1 MPLIRQ
7 SVKQLRI
14 GSTPLASTP
23 TSLGIHFARQSAI
36 VSAAPAKSAALF
48 RPLLP
53 PLLTLTV
60 FALIFRRVPF
70 GPFLSALQ
78 GADYLWFAALMV
90 PNGLLYFA
98 WDTLVLVLL
107 MRWFHGPIRYR
118 ELLPV
123 RAVTYVVSFL
133 NTNLARAATAYY
145 LTRKLRASFLP
156 LAGTVIFLTLLEMTH
171 LVIWATAGMLATSAT
186 IPRGLFGVPLAF
198 LLFWVLVVGYAQAR
212 PAAAANRGE
221 LPPHRRLRLRPFREW
236 DVFQTFTRAPL
247 RRYFQVI
254 LLRAPLFAASLGFHY
269 FAVQAFGMHIPLLKL
284 VAFLPIIFMLAA
296 LPVTVAHLGTT
307 QAAWIFFFRD
317 SAPEAQLLA
326 YSLASHLAFMFARA
340 AVGVVFLPKAYKE
353 LFGPIPWK
361 EFFTARQPAPQA
373 SDG

>member
-1 MPLIRQ
+1 M
-7 SVKQLRI
+7 
-14 GSTPLASTP
+14 
-23 TSLGIHFARQSAI
+23 
-36 VSAAPAKSAALF
+36 SAAPAKPAAIFRRLF
-48 RPLLP
+48 P
-53 PLLTLTV
+53 PLLTLILFV
-60 FALIFRRVPF
+60 LIFRRVPF
-70 GPFLSALQ
+70 GRFLTALQ

-107 MRWFHGPIRYR
+107 MRWFHGPIRYA

-133 NTNLARAATAYY
+133 NTNLARAATAFY
-145 LTRKLRASFLP
+145 LARKFDSSFLP

-171 LVIWATAGMLATSAT
+171 LVLWASAGMLLSPAPV
-186 IPRGLFGVPLAF
+186 PRSLLLVPLAF
-198 LLFWVLVVGYAQAR
+198 LMFWIAVVTYARAGSAPPGNLGKGSDQRSTATPRGFAVLRWWR
-212 PAAAANRGE
+212 PVRQWA
-221 LPPHRRLRLRPFREW
+221 
-236 DVFQTFTRAPL
+236 VFQTFVRAPL
-247 RRYFQVI
+247 KRYFQVI
-254 LLRAPLFAASLGFHY
+254 LLRAPLFAASLVFHY
-269 FAVQAFGMHIPLLKL
+269 YAVQAFGMQIPFLKM

-340 AVGVVFLPKAYKE
+340 SLGLVFLPKAYKE
-353 LFGPIPWK
+353 LFGPIQWK
-361 EFFTARQPAPQA
+361 ELFTARQPAAQA